1 MFHETLPSEL
11 LRLIKP
17 QQVRGYALAKGWQ
30 RVPGVNGEIALF
42 NRPDGEYDQL
52 IVPMDDGLDDYAK
65 RLREVVENLAEV
77 ESRPVSE
84 VLNDL
89 ISPDAD
95 IVRYRMASPATARG
109 TIPLV
114 EGIRLLDGAKRSIL
128 AAGCSVVNPVDHHP
142 RMSRIEAQQLLNA
155 CNLGQTERES
165 YSVSIS
171 CALRAVEQD
180 QPLLPGAEP
189 FTRRAVTLLMKS
201 LARVVHSIEADAV
214 PSMFID
220 APDEPVV
227 SANLCDALLQMQPH
241 EAESHLDVKVS
252 WATTL
257 PPTEPL
263 PDFVRI
269 RYEYFPIIDDIAKK
283 LRPALEP
290 AASLFVGYI
299 DTLSGEPGED
309 GRIVGEATVSVLH
322 EEQAQLVRLTLSAEE
337 WPIAHA
343 ALGVHGIVRFR
354 GILHRGTRV
363 HRIADIADFSRLE

>member
-1 MFHETLPSEL
+1 MLREALSREL

-17 QQVRGYALAKGWQ
+17 QQVRGYALAKGWR

-42 NRPDGEYDQL
+42 NRPNGQDDQL

-65 RLREVVENLAEV
+65 RLREVVENLAAF

-84 VLNDL
+84 ILNDL
-89 ISPDAD
+89 ISPEAD

-128 AAGCSVVNPVDHHP
+128 AAGCSVVNPTAHHP
-142 RMSRIEAQQLLNA
+142 RMSRVEAQQLLGA

-165 YSVSIS
+165 YSISVS
-171 CALRAVEQD
+171 CPLRAVEQD

-201 LARVVHSIEADAV
+201 LARVVHGIEADAV
-214 PSMFID
+214 PSVF
-220 APDEPVV
+220 AESADEPVV
-227 SANLCDALLQMQPH
+227 SANLCDALLQMQPQ

-257 PPTEPL
+257 PPMEPL
-263 PDFVRI
+263 PEVVRI

-283 LRPALEP
+283 LRPAQEP

-299 DTLSGEPGED
+299 DTLSGEPGDD
-309 GRIVGEATVSVLH
+309 GRILGEATVSVLH
-322 EEQAQLVRLTLSAEE
+322 EEQAQLVRVDLSADE
-337 WPIAHA
+337 WAIAHA
-343 ALGVHGIVRFR
+343 ALGAHGIVRFK
-354 GILHRGTRV
+354 GVLHRGTRV
-363 HRIADIADFSRLE
+363 HRITEVTDFSRLE

>member
-1 MFHETLPSEL
+1 MFHEALPTEL

-17 QQVRGYALAKGWQ
+17 QEVRGYALAKGWQ

-42 NRPDGEYDQL
+42 NRPNGQLDQL

-65 RLREVVENLAEV
+65 RLREVVENLADFEA
-77 ESRPVSE
+77 RPVSE
-84 VLNDL
+84 ILNDL
-89 ISPDAD
+89 ISPEAD
-95 IVRYRMASPATARG
+95 VVRYRVASPATARG

-114 EGIRLLDGAKRSIL
+114 EGIRLLDGAKRTIL
-128 AAGCSVVNPVDHHP
+128 AAGCSVVNPAAHHP
-142 RMSRIEAQQLLNA
+142 RMSRVEAQQLLGA

-165 YSVSIS
+165 YSVSVS
-171 CALRAVEQD
+171 CPLRAVEQD
-180 QPLLPGAEP
+180 QALLPGAEP
-189 FTRRAVTLLMKS
+189 FTRRTVTLLIKS
-201 LARVVHSIEADAV
+201 LARVVDSIEADAV
-214 PSMFID
+214 PNVFVD
-220 APDEPVV
+220 TPGEPLV
-227 SANLCDALLQMQPH
+227 SANLCDALLQMQPQQ
-241 EAESHLDVKVS
+241 AQSHLDVKVS

-257 PPTEPL
+257 PPKEPL
-263 PDFVRI
+263 RDIVRI

-322 EEQAQLVRLTLSAEE
+322 EEQAQLVRVTLSAEE
-337 WPIAHA
+337 WPTAHA
-343 ALGVHGIVRFR
+343 ALGDHGIVRFK

-363 HRIADIADFSRLE
+363 HHITELSEFSRVE